1 MMENLDWKYANAAG
15 RWAGFGPYYAMFPVK
30 FAKQVIETMSPQG
43 GRVLDPFCGR
53 GTAPF
58 IAQVMG
64 RLSLGIDLNP
74 AAWVFAKVKTS
85 PECDVELL
93 LKRMAE
99 LQKEI
104 TPHDRMPENE
114 FQEWAWHSD
123 VLGFLNASRRLLDW
137 RTDQTD
143 RTLMGFMLVH
153 LHAKHGCGLS
163 NQMQASRA
171 MGPDYAVRWWK
182 SRKMEPPR
190 IDPVETLRGK
200 INWRYKHGV
209 VGFGNA
215 AEIKLGD
222 SSEIL
227 MKRPKEHFNLLF
239 TSPPYCGVT
248 DYRQDSW
255 IRLWMLNEGPALP
268 DWKKDKRSVRHE
280 LYRKMINDVL
290 TKSSKLLIP
299 RGVVWVRTDA
309 RDFTKNVTLDAVRK
323 IWPNR
328 KICMR
333 IDVPRRGTQTEHFRN
348 LSGKLGEVDLVIPG
362 KRKLPCSHSD
372 WIQL

>member
-1 MMENLDWKYANAAG
+1 
-15 RWAGFGPYYAMFPVK
+15 
-30 FAKQVIETMSPQG
+30 MSPQG

-58 IAQVMG
+58 IAQVIG
-64 RLSLGIDLNP
+64 RLSLGIDQYP

-85 PECDVELL
+85 PERDVELL
-93 LKRMAE
+93 LKRIAG

-104 TPHDRMPENE
+104 TPHDRIPENE

-137 RTDQTD
+137 RTNKTD
-143 RTLMGFMLVH
+143 RTLMGFILVH
-153 LHAKHGCGLS
+153 LHVKRCGLS

-171 MGPDYAVRWWK
+171 MGPEYAVRWWK

-209 VGFGNA
+209 VGFGDA

-268 DWKKDKRSVRHE
+268 DWKKDRRSVRQE

-299 RGVVWVRTDA
+299 RGVVWIRTDA
-309 RDFTKNVTLDAVRK
+309 REFTKNVTLDAVCK

-328 KICMR
+328 KIYMR
-333 IDVPRRGTQTEHFRN
+333 IDVPRLGTQTKHFRN
-348 LSGKLGEVDLVIPG
+348 LSGKLGEVDLLIPG
-362 KRKLPCSHSD
+362 KRKLPRSHSD